1 MAKDVGSIPFRR
13 SARIQARIPVTLS
26 GTLADGKPFK
36 EETYVITV
44 SKFGGRLKT
53 EIPLKVGAQVKLQP
67 RNRSESAPFRVVWV
81 GSKDT
86 SHHGEIG
93 VEYIKLSSLLGISF
107 PG

>member
-1 MAKDVGSIPFRR
+1 MERDGGSVPYRR

-44 SKFGGRLKT
+44 SKFGCRLKT

-67 RNRSESAPFRVVWV
+67 RNRGDSAPFRVVWV
-81 GSKDT
+81 GRRDT
-86 SHHGEIG
+86 SRSGEIG
-93 VEYIKLSSLLGISF
+93 VEYIKLSSLLGVSF